1 MELKTLDTTKP
12 SFIANGTEYFFETR
26 LGITRFCEFQIL
38 EKELAYAMTFKSM
51 HKKHWEMWELLNQLK
66 FAELAVIL
74 NNLLNGNV
82 KLEEMEPTAL
92 KICSLFINTKDE
104 DRTSWNA
111 DLCSKKVNDWKIEGY
126 DMQDFFRLALGTVD
140 GYADIY
146 KEMSRRISPM
156 TNQEE
161 NEAE

>member
-1 MELKTLDTTKP
+1 MVGDERKRCNEICRNKKARCNHVLR
-12 SFIANGTEYFFETR
+12 G
-26 LGITRFCEFQIL
+26 FCEIFYPSIINP
-38 EKELAYAMTFKSM
+38 FKSM
-51 HKKHWEMWELLNQLK
+51 HKKHWELWELLNQMK
-66 FAELAVIL
+66 FAEMAVIL
-74 NNLLNGNV
+74 NNLLNGNA

-104 DRTSWNA
+104 DRTIWNA
-111 DLCSKKVNDWKIEGY
+111 DLCSNKINDWKLEGY

-161 NEAE
+161 SEKTE

>member
-1 MELKTLDTTKP
+1 MKHKLKALMLAIFSVFFVFGVKAQADTISIVSDT
-12 SFIANGTEYFFETR
+12 
-26 LGITRFCEFQIL
+26 
-38 EKELAYAMTFKSM
+38 AYAPFEFKDSDQTYKGIDVDIM
-51 HKKHWEMWELLNQLK
+51 QEV
-66 FAELAVIL
+66 A
-74 NNLLNGNV
+74 
-82 KLEEMEPTAL
+82 
-92 KICSLFINTKDE
+92 KI
-104 DRTSWNA
+104 
-111 DLCSKKVNDWKIEGY
+111 NDWKLEGY